1 MPDRDTKFIHLRHTQ
16 LDGQVSPVGGVTI
29 AYQANPNGTVH
40 YAVARC
46 SMDDRFT
53 KAQGRAKAA
62 GRLASNNLQLVHHTM
77 DDEQRFFNR
86 VQEMWAGV
94 KVIPVKSPK
103 LVSRRAKDEHET
115 LTRMSYAVG
124 AALKNALEC

>member
-16 LDGQVSPVGGVTI
+16 LDGDISPVGGVTI
-29 AYQANPNGTVH
+29 AYRANPNGTVH

-46 SMDDRFT
+46 SMDDRFV

-62 GRLASNNLQLVHHTM
+62 GRLASNNMQLVHHTM

-86 VQEMWAGV
+86 VQTMWGDV
-94 KVIPVKSPK
+94 KVLPVKSPK
-103 LVSRRAKDEHET
+103 LVNLRAKSDNDL
-115 LTRMSYAVG
+115 LTEMSYKVG
-124 AALKNALEC
+124 ATLKSALDC